1 MAAYQAECPVP
12 LTFGANA
19 RTRKNEIV
27 VWVHVSIPASVHVF
41 GRVGWKTP
49 PKARGDAMRRK
60 AKRWMIVGLDGG
72 IERVVELTR
81 FTVPLPIAVRRRLR
95 TLNREKLL
103 MAELT
108 VRATDGATSVE
119 RKLTVKLPGR
129 GR

>member
-1 MAAYQAECPVP
+1 
-12 LTFGANA
+12 
-19 RTRKNEIV
+19 
-27 VWVHVSIPASVHVF
+27 
-41 GRVGWKTP
+41 
-49 PKARGDAMRRK
+49 
-60 AKRWMIVGLDGG
+60 MIVGLDGG